1 MDLFNQDESNV
12 INLDPGKA
20 LLKKAQIIQF
30 RRSFFEK
37 YCTYLYLF

>member
-20 LLKKAQIIQF
+20 LLK
-30 RRSFFEK
+30 RRK
-37 YCTYLYLF
+37 LFNLGAVF